1 MIKYFQHTEIEKD
14 KWNRCIAEATF
25 KTVFAEYDF
34 LTLASPN
41 WVALIQGD
49 YDYVMPLP
57 VRSKLSIQYVYTP
70 FFFSQLGIFSK
81 YVITNQLVNDFINQI
96 PRTYKQVDLV
106 LNPSNPVENIDIHTI
121 RFNSYCLKL
130 SRPHLLMQQLFT
142 DNCRRNIKSAEKSF
156 LTLSED
162 VSVKDVVT
170 LFRANRGKDKSV
182 HYHQGDYPLLFSL
195 AELAQKNGKLEIF
208 GAKTDNGEL
217 IAGALF
223 LQDYDRIL
231 FWFSGRDKKY
241 YDKKAMFFI
250 VNEYLKLKE
259 NSELVLDFNGSMN
272 KNIARFYRGFGA
284 EPYQYPMLNFTRAF
298 YLHPFIRLY
307 KAIIK

>member
-1 MIKYFQHTEIEKD
+1 MIKFYQHTEIEKD

-25 KTVFAEYDF
+25 KTIFAEYDF

-41 WVALIQGD
+41 WVALVKGD
-49 YDYVMPLP
+49 YEYVMPLP
-57 VRSKLSIQYVYTP
+57 VRSKLSIQYIYTP

-81 YVITNQLVNDFINQI
+81 HEITNQLVNDFISQI
-96 PRTYKQVDLV
+96 PHTYKQVDLV
-106 LNPSNPVENIDIHTI
+106 LNPSNPLVNIHIHTI

-130 SRPHLLMQQLFT
+130 NRPHLLMQQLFS
-142 DNCRRNIKSAEKSF
+142 DNCRRNIKSAEKNAMSIVDD
-156 LTLSED
+156 LKVND
-162 VSVKDVVT
+162 IVA
-170 LFRANRGKDKSV
+170 LFRANRGKDKAV
-182 HYHQGDYPLLFSL
+182 HYHQGDYSLLYSL
-195 AELAQKNGKLEIF
+195 AELAQKNRKLEII
-208 GAKTDNGEL
+208 GARLDDGML

-231 FWFSGRDKKY
+231 FWFSGRDKNY
-241 YDKKAMFFI
+241 FDRKAMFFV

-259 NSELVLDFNGSMN
+259 TSDLILDFNGSMN

-284 EPYQYPMLNFTRAF
+284 EPYEYHMVNFTRAF
-298 YLHPFIRLY
+298 YLYPFIRLY